1 MIPFMTGLMIGGTV
15 GVMIMCMIQVNRDDR
30 MEDFQ

>member
-15 GVMIMCMIQVNRDDR
+15 GVMSMCMIQVNRDDR

>member
-1 MIPFMTGLMIGGTV
+1 MIPFMIGLMIGGTV

>member
-1 MIPFMTGLMIGGTV
+1 MIPFMIGLMIGGTV

-30 MEDFQ
+30 MEDYQ

>member
-1 MIPFMTGLMIGGTV
+1 MIPFMIGLMIGGTV
-15 GVMIMCMIQVNRDDR
+15 GVMIMCLIQVNRDDR

>member
-1 MIPFMTGLMIGGTV
+1 MIPFMIGLMAGGTF
-15 GVMIMCMIQVNRDDR
+15 GVMIMCLVQINRDDR